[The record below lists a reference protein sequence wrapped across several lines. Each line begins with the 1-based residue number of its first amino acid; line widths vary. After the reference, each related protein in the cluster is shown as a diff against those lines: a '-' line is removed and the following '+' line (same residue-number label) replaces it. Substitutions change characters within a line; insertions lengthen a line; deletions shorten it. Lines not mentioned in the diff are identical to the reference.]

1 MTPDR
6 TWDPLRFQRGTRGF
20 AAFVTAIN
28 GFALLGIAGVVA
40 PASDLP
46 DPAMAWVVI
55 AGLAAGIAHLVALIG
70 LIRGRAWARSLV
82 GYLAAAG
89 IGAALFALLMTWRA
103 QEAVLGAGGSTA
115 NGFFVWM
122 IGSWLVATRFTFK
135 AYRVPATRR
144 ALAAGGSLPTPSLPT
159 PRTAAPETEPSPMPR
174 RPLRVAAA

>member
-20 AAFVTAIN
+20 ATFVTAIN
-28 GFALLGIAGVVA
+28 GLAVLGVAGVVA
-40 PASDLP
+40 PATDLP
-46 DPAMAWVVI
+46 DPAMAWVVM
-55 AGLAAGIAHLVALIG
+55 AGLAAGITHLVAVVG

-103 QEAVLGAGGSTA
+103 QEPVLGAGGSTA
-115 NGFFVWM
+115 NGFFIWM
-122 IGSWLVATRFTFK
+122 IGAWLVAARFTFK
-135 AYRVPATRR
+135 AYRRPTTSRTPVVGLPER
-144 ALAAGGSLPTPSLPT
+144 AAK
-159 PRTAAPETEPSPMPR
+159 PEAEPSPMPR